1 MGLVGDER
9 DEERKGSALGI
20 EQVKMIIKGLFRRYE
35 RWNPVHPTSGA
46 FWGMGIGFGCGVG
59 WGPGFGPEVIGYVG
73 AGCGFGFSVGITLA
87 GFGIGLPANYVL
99 EVPYSVF
106 SRKLISLSLS
116 LSLSLSPAV
125 MATRS
130 SALEIARSSGLL
142 NLRNGSASGWS
153 NIGPH
158 ISGIQQKAL
167 GRFSISKLGDS
178 FNLSEMPRVAIDLAR
193 ILSKKIHRDIN
204 FAHNKTK
211 DSELKFQYNSS
222 AKNYNDAIRDLD
234 QSKKLFKNNCANKQI
249 EIQVNNSVKEV
260 RDCKISSM
268 TQKVRTHLV
277 SRGEL
282 RNLNFFAM

>member
-1 MGLVGDER
+1 MV
-9 DEERKGSALGI
+9 I
-20 EQVKMIIKGLFRRYE
+20 MIIKALFRRYE

-87 GFGIGLPANYVL
+87 GFGIGLPANSVL
-99 EVPYSVF
+99 EVPYS
-106 SRKLISLSLS
+106 
-116 LSLSLSPAV
+116 AV

-142 NLRNGSASGWS
+142 NLRNGSARGWT

-178 FNLSEMPRVAIDLAR
+178 FNLSEMPRVLSTHTR
-193 ILSKKIHRDIN
+193 SILDHLQEFGTNLLHPPKG
-204 FAHNKTK
+204 FK
-211 DSELKFQYNSS
+211 D
-222 AKNYNDAIRDLD
+222 
-234 QSKKLFKNNCANKQI
+234 
-249 EIQVNNSVKEV
+249 
-260 RDCKISSM
+260 
-268 TQKVRTHLV
+268 
-277 SRGEL
+277 
-282 RNLNFFAM
+282 